1 MKGEEFCG
9 IVEIRDYDEYV
20 ELLDAVRP
28 FTHYIAIVQ
37 IDGYDPDD
45 IVMQEADALME
56 SVGRYRTNKWPGTRT
71 RGMRAQLHM
80 YKANRDF
87 FNWLKEGEAFFYNT
101 TDEWGCDKV
110 ESTDFGFDDIIF
122 LDKEQEVMMYTT
134 THEGL
139 IAINE
144 ELI

>member
-9 IVEIRDYDEYV
+9 RVEIRDHAEYV

-28 FTHYIAIVQ
+28 FTHYIALVQ
-37 IDGYDPDD
+37 VDGYDPDD
-45 IVMQEADALME
+45 IIMQEADAVME
-56 SVGRYRTNKWPGTRT
+56 SVGRYKTNNWPGTRT

-80 YKANRDF
+80 YKASRAF
-87 FNWLKEGEAFFYNT
+87 FDWLKEGEAFFYNYE
-101 TDEWGCDKV
+101 DEYGCDCV
-110 ESTDFGFDDIIF
+110 EQTDFGFDDIIF

-134 THEGL
+134 THEGD
-139 IAINE
+139 IFINE